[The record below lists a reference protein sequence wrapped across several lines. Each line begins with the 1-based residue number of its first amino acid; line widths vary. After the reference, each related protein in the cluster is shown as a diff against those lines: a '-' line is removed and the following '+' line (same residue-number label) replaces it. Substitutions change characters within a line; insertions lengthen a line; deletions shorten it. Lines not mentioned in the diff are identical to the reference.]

1 MKVKPMLQV
10 EAEII
15 ANWKYSGIYSFY
27 DMTADEEDY
36 QEFINEETRGE
47 HAFSVYE
54 RGKLIGFYS
63 LTSVE
68 SETVDLGLGLRPDMT
83 GQGIGGSFLQKALDY
98 AELHYGARSF
108 TLSVATFNERAIRV
122 YKNAGFKVIHTFMQP
137 TNGSEYEF
145 VKMRKTS

>member
-1 MKVKPMLQV
+1 MLQI

-54 RGKLIGFYS
+54 GEKLIGFY
-63 LTSVE
+63 LITPVE
-68 SETVDLGLGLRPDMT
+68 PETVDLGLGLRPDMT
-83 GQGIGGSFLQKALDY
+83 GQGKGGPFLQKALDY
-98 AELHYGARSF
+98 ADMHYGARSF
-108 TLSVATFNERAIRV
+108 TLSVATFNKRAIRV
-122 YKNAGFKVIHTFMQP
+122 YKNAGFKVIRTYMQP
-137 TNGSEYEF
+137 TNGNVYEF
-145 VKMRKTS
+145 VKMKKLS